1 MICASARPDII
12 FWRDRDRA
20 VNTPEKAEAM
30 KPPTL
35 ISQLGSKWDLFW
47 PYTHISLDSN
57 FALAGKVVT
66 EQGLSWE
73 CAMKCEIEFL
83 PVGDGTKAGDA
94 IVIRYGEP
102 DGYWLMIVDG
112 GTLESG
118 KELVQHV
125 RQEFGSQ
132 AIIADVVLTHSD
144 ADHASG
150 LREVLMELD
159 VRNFWLHMPWT
170 FSAQSRQYFEHK
182 NWTDESL
189 GKKLHSGYD
198 MLGELVRLAVDKKI
212 PIHQPFAGDTI
223 GPFRVVSPYQWIYPI
238 FLAQFDRTPA
248 ADQAAIEATKF
259 WIGKQTALTR
269 ILERFRASAK
279 NSISETW
286 DNERLKDGGV
296 TSATNETSVVLYG
309 AFEQGRVLLTGDAG
323 QWGLHGAVHYCQNSG
338 LPLQN
343 FQFVQI
349 PHHGSR
355 RNVGPTILNQL
366 LGPIRPET
374 APRPGLAYVSAPK
387 DDENHP
393 RKIVLNA
400 FMRRGF
406 AYHITQGKKIVYWGG
421 FPPRPNYRGLPPCT
435 FNTTVENYD

>member
-1 MICASARPDII
+1 
-12 FWRDRDRA
+12 
-20 VNTPEKAEAM
+20 
-30 KPPTL
+30 
-35 ISQLGSKWDLFW
+35 
-47 PYTHISLDSN
+47 
-57 FALAGKVVT
+57 
-66 EQGLSWE
+66 
-73 CAMKCEIEFL
+73 MKCEIEFL

-125 RQEFGSQ
+125 RQHFGNT
-132 AIIADVVLTHSD
+132 AIIAHVVLTHSD

-150 LREVLMELD
+150 LREVLSELD
-159 VRNFWLHMPWT
+159 VRNFWLHVPWE
-170 FSAQSRQYFEHK
+170 FAAESRPYFENK
-182 NWTDESL
+182 NWTDQSL
-189 GKKLHSGYD
+189 AKKLRSEYE
-198 MLGELVRLAVDKKI
+198 MLDELVSLAVQKKI
-212 PIHQPFAGDTI
+212 PIHQPFAGDNI
-223 GPFRVVSPYQWIYPI
+223 GPFRVVSPYKWVYPI

-248 ADQAAIEATKF
+248 PDQTAIEALKL
-259 WIGKQTALTR
+259 WIGKQSALTR
-269 ILERFRASAK
+269 LFERMRATAQ
-279 NSISETW
+279 NWTTETW
-286 DNERLKDGGV
+286 NNEGLRDGGM

-309 AFEQGRVLLTGDAG
+309 NFSWGRALLTGDAG
-323 QWGLHGAVHYCQNSG
+323 VWGLNTAVHYCQKNG
-338 LPLQN
+338 LPLQD
-343 FQFVQI
+343 FRFVQI

-355 RNVGPTILNQL
+355 RNVGPTILNPL

-387 DDENHP
+387 DDANHP

-406 AYHITQGKKIVYWGG
+406 QYSITQGKKIVCWGG
-421 FPPRPNYRGLPPCT
+421 FPPRPDYDNIPSCT